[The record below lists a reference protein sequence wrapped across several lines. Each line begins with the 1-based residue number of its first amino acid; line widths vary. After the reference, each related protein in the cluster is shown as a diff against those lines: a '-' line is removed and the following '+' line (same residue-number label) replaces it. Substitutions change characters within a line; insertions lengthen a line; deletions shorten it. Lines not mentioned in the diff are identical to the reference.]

1 MNPVIQRELREQA
14 RLPGL
19 FRMRLASAA
28 VVLGALGW
36 GFLNPADNQ
45 FAPFGGPQV
54 SAGSHL
60 FLQIHRA
67 LVLIIVALA
76 PALTAD
82 AIARERREATL
93 GLLGL
98 TPLRPLSVALG
109 KSAAN
114 ALRALTLWLAP
125 LPMLAVPMLS
135 GGVSGIEVAT
145 VISFQMVLL
154 CLGLSAGL
162 AASSVTLQFRR
173 SLALAYCFEA
183 VGLALLLFLS
193 GFFTWALFQVE
204 VRASPVQ
211 APPAAAP
218 NPWVLTQAPAR
229 ASPQDLFWLVNEPG
243 LIFGSPFASPY
254 TQTLPV
260 VLAKLTASR
269 AGAAPRSWLL
279 GLGAFVGAG
288 AVMMLLALRFVARRT
303 ERAWQEEPPRPEMVA
318 LQRRLVAPVLLGGWA
333 RRRQHH
339 RLGRNPLLW
348 LQHRTVAAA
357 LTRWG
362 WLAVVLAIWIF
373 SLGDL
378 MFALGAT
385 VAPLV
390 LLGGMVFSAAGGFR
404 AERENGTLE
413 LLLVTPLRPG
423 QLLQSRWLAHLREF
437 VPPVLLQLFL
447 VAYARGSFRRAG
459 VDWSGWNWWLV
470 SSLLTLPWIGL
481 WRGLRARHFLNAVV
495 GTALWGLLVPL
506 LLTVLIQ
513 AALNPLFF
521 ETPLRAGAS
530 GMQFFV
536 ATRLDWGAIPAV
548 IQLAIATAASAWVW
562 RDLASRQFALGGAG
576 RH

>member
-14 RLPGL
+14 RQPGL
-19 FRMRLASAA
+19 FRMRLVAA
-28 VVLGALGW
+28 VVVLSALAW
-36 GFLNPADNQ
+36 GFLNPVDTQ
-45 FAPFGGPQV
+45 FMPFGMPQV

-67 LVLIIVALA
+67 VVLIILALA

-109 KSAAN
+109 KSAAS

-125 LPMLAVPMLS
+125 LPMLTVPILS

-154 CLGLSAGL
+154 FLGLAAGL
-162 AASSVTLQFRR
+162 AASSVTIQFRR
-173 SLALAYCFEA
+173 SLALAYCLEA
-183 VGLALLLFLS
+183 IGLALLLLLT
-193 GFFTWALFQVE
+193 GFFTRVLFEAEIRNSPLPAPAV
-204 VRASPVQ
+204 AS
-211 APPAAAP
+211 
-218 NPWVLTQAPAR
+218 NPWIVPQAQTQAR
-229 ASPQDLFWLVNEPG
+229 PQDLWWLVHEPG
-243 LIFGSPFASPY
+243 VIFGSPFASRY
-254 TQTLPV
+254 GESLPEI
-260 VLAKLTASR
+260 LAKFTALR
-269 AGAAPRSWLL
+269 GGAGHRIWFLS
-279 GLGAFVGAG
+279 LGAFVAAG
-288 AVMMLLALRFVARRT
+288 VALVLLALRFVARRT
-303 ERAWQEEPPRPEMVA
+303 ERAWHEEPPRPAVAA
-318 LQRRLVAPVLLGGWA
+318 LQRHLVAPVLFGGWA
-333 RRRQHH
+333 RRRQRR
-339 RLGRNPLLW
+339 RLGQNPLLW

-362 WLAVVLAIWIF
+362 WLTVVLAIWIF

-378 MFALGAT
+378 MFDLSAT

-447 VAYARGSFRRAG
+447 VAYAQGSFRRVG
-459 VDWSGWNWWLV
+459 VEWSGWNWWLI
-470 SSLLTLPWIGL
+470 SSLVTLPWIGL
-481 WRGLRARHFLNAVV
+481 WCGLRARHFLSGVL
-495 GTALWGLLVPL
+495 GTAFWGLLVPL
-506 LLTVLIQ
+506 LLTLVIQ
-513 AALNPLFF
+513 ATINPLFF

-530 GMQFFV
+530 GMRFFI
-536 ATRLDWGAIPAV
+536 ATRLDWGVIPAV
-548 IQLAIATAASAWVW
+548 IQLVIAAGASTWVW
-562 RDLASRQFALGGAG
+562 RDLASRQFALGAVG